1 MNWVSIDFGTS
12 YSSASV
18 LVDGKP
24 VKVRPLGGLYD
35 MYGFP
40 SVAYVNESGKIS
52 ICNDALPW
60 RCQSPERFIKNFKQD
75 IHENRI
81 AYLNITYKDIVVE
94 ILVAI
99 KKSAEYAI
107 GGEVIT
113 AAVITIPTSYS
124 DVDPRVD
131 VMYEAARYA
140 GFEKIEFLRESE
152 AAAIYYNSIQRQQ
165 QDSLT
170 LVYDLGGAT
179 FDPALIQHCPNG
191 YKILGHAAGIE
202 CGGKYFDAILY
213 KHFNTSKT
221 IKYSNDDEL
230 RVLQVDALSRM
241 CREIKEALSENNAVS
256 YPIPILKGQTFDI
269 TRKEFETLITPL
281 LEKTFQEC
289 QILIRSVGKQWSD
302 INRILL
308 IGGSCAIPCVKK
320 LFERYLIGQ
329 NVEVPIIQNKSE
341 EGILIDSLF
350 AVSLGGIIYI
360 MDKNKQTYYQDD
372 VNSGMFK
379 QGLAY
384 YQGTSVAKNWLK
396 GAYCFYRDYIQTERE
411 DSYNYLLQI
420 YQILVDR
427 LQIENGNLAFQPV
440 VDIIGEDAI
449 DMLVELV
456 LCVQE
461 KLDSEGYETFIQ
473 NIFDLSYWVQIINS
487 IVEND
492 ASNER
497 LE

>member
-40 SVAYVNESGKIS
+40 SVAYVDESGKIRV
-52 ICNDALPW
+52 CNDALPW
-60 RCQSPERFIKNFKQD
+60 RCQSPECFIKNFKLD
-75 IHENRI
+75 IHENKI
-81 AYLNITYKDIVVE
+81 AHLDAAYKDIVGE
-94 ILVAI
+94 ILVTI

-107 GGEVIT
+107 GGEAIT

-124 DVDPRVD
+124 AVDPRVD
-131 VMYEAARYA
+131 VMREATQYA
-140 GFEKIEFLRESE
+140 GFEKVEFLRESE

-170 LVYDLGGAT
+170 LVYDLGGGT
-179 FDPALIQHCPNG
+179 FDPALIQHCSNG
-191 YKILGHAAGIE
+191 YKILGHVAGIE

-221 IKYSNDDEL
+221 IEYSNDDQL
-230 RVLQVDALSRM
+230 RVLQIDTLSRM
-241 CREIKEALSENNAVS
+241 CRKIKEALSENDSVS

-269 TRKEFETLITPL
+269 TQKEFETLITPL
-281 LEKTFQEC
+281 LEKNFQEC
-289 QILIRSVGKQWSD
+289 QVLIRSVRKQWSD

-308 IGGSCAIPCVKK
+308 IGGSCVIPCVKK
-320 LFERYLIGQ
+320 LFERYLMGQ

-360 MDKNKQTYYQDD
+360 TNKNTKACHQDD
-372 VNSGMFK
+372 VNNGLFE
-379 QGLAY
+379 QGLVY

-396 GAYCFYRDYIQTERE
+396 GAYYFYKDYIQTERE

-427 LQIENGNLAFQPV
+427 LQIDNGNLVFQPV
-440 VDIIGEDAI
+440 MDVIGEDAV
-449 DMLVELV
+449 DMLVEL
-456 LCVQE
+456 LICVQE
-461 KLDSEGYETFIQ
+461 KLDSEGYERFTQ
-473 NIFDLSYWVQIINS
+473 QIFDLSYWAQITNS
-487 IVEND
+487 IVENSTSD
-492 ASNER
+492 ER